1 MAMLS
6 TSTRS
11 LQRTLLGQT
20 TPKRAVVS
28 NIVTGT
34 GVDQFIRAVDNIF
47 GSPLQRVVSFPV
59 PFIGNVGMIDVI
71 NYLVHTGGFKL
82 AQSGLVA
89 VAGAKAIGGTL
100 PILAGA
106 LPIPGLNQ
114 VANPNVVPS
123 GPGAPL

>member
-1 MAMLS
+1 MAMLQA
-6 TSTRS
+6 STRN
-11 LQRTLLGQT
+11 LQKTLLGQA
-20 TPKRAVVS
+20 TPKRAIVS

-34 GVDQFIRAVDNIF
+34 GVDQFIRAIDNIF

-59 PFIGNVGMIDVI
+59 PFIGNVGVIDVV
-71 NYLVHTGGFKL
+71 NYLVHSGGFKIS
-82 AQSGLVA
+82 QTGIVA

-100 PILAGA
+100 PILAGS

-123 GPGAPL
+123 GPGAPM